1 MQSAGGGLGVYGA
14 AGRRGTV
21 LEGLV
26 SMDRKCQACGKG
38 LPADAHRLKRFCDGT
53 CQKRSARGN
62 ARPDVVVSIDR
73 GRPSAPPSAM
83 SVASATGTELERLG
97 AQDSMLGRTAMA
109 LASRID
115 SSLETGAATAS
126 LARELRAT
134 MEAAEGK
141 FGRAEGKVHSLR
153 LRLVERAAGDD

>member
-1 MQSAGGGLGVYGA
+1 M
-14 AGRRGTV
+14 
-21 LEGLV
+21 
-26 SMDRKCQACGKG
+26 SMDRKCQACGEV

-62 ARPDVVVSIDR
+62 VVVSFDR
-73 GRPSAPPSAM
+73 GRPPASDSALT
-83 SVASATGTELERLG
+83 VATATSTELELLG
-97 AQDSMLGRTAMA
+97 AQGSMLGRTAMA

-115 SSLETGAATAS
+115 SSLETGAATAA